1 MTGASNRL
9 TALTKELFREWE
21 QTRQFWN
28 DDKSR
33 EFEERFINELMA
45 GARQATNSIEILEQV
60 LNKVRSECE

>member
-28 DDKSR
+28 DAKSR

-45 GARQATNSIEILEQV
+45 GASQANNSIEILEQV

>member
-45 GARQATNSIEILEQV
+45 GARQTTNSIEILEQV

>member
-9 TALTKELFREWE
+9 TTLTKELFREWE

-28 DDKSR
+28 DAKSR

-45 GARQATNSIEILEQV
+45 GARQANNSIEILEQV

>member
-9 TALTKELFREWE
+9 MALTKELFREWE

>member
-9 TALTKELFREWE
+9 MALTKELFREWE

-45 GARQATNSIEILEQV
+45 DARQATNSIEILEQV